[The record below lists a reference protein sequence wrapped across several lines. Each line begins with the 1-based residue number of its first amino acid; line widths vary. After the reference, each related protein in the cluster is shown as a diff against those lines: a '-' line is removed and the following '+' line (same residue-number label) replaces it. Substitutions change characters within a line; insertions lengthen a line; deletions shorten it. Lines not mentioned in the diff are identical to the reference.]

1 MARVQICDTTL
12 RDGEQ
17 TPGVHFGI
25 QQKLDISKR
34 LAKTGV
40 DIIEAGF
47 PASSPGDLE
56 AVKQVSLASGEGKI
70 GTSTISALARMMK
83 ADIDAAAEALEGAL
97 RRRLHVFIATSDIHL
112 ESKLRITR
120 EEALRRIRECVTY
133 GKELG
138 KFDEIEF
145 SAEDATR
152 TDPAFLIEP
161 CAPERLSR
169 LLDNLGITP
178 GAYFAVSVRPLS
190 KLAKGKKNAGLTDK
204 DRRLARET
212 ADAVVKCAKKHR
224 LTPVIL
230 PMQTSQ
236 DTAICEE
243 AARFAEEAG
252 IHTVICRPENEED
265 LIGILGGA
273 QFVVGMRLHA
283 LIFASSAGIPVLA
296 LSYDPKV
303 ASMMKQLRQPYS
315 LELNALLETDGQLS
329 DALTDGMEAILAN
342 RDAIAE
348 ELAQTAK
355 DMREIC
361 REDMREAAK
370 WISKQ

>member
-1 MARVQICDTTL
+1 MARVQICVTTL

-83 ADIDAAAEALEGAL
+83 ADIDAAADALEGAL

-152 TDPAFLIEP
+152 TDPAFLIEAVRTAVECGAEIINIP
-161 CAPERLSR
+161 DTVGYTTPNEFRHILTEVRRAVPGDYRLSVHCHN
-169 LLDNLGITP
+169 DLGMATANSLAAVAC
-178 GAYFAVSVRPLS
+178 GAEQIECTVNGLGERAGNAAMEEIVMALKGTSSV
-190 KLAKGKKNAGLTDK
+190 
-204 DRRLARET
+204 
-212 ADAVVKCAKKHR
+212 HR
-224 LTPVIL
+224 
-230 PMQTSQ
+230 QTS
-236 DTAICEE
+236 T
-243 AARFAEEAG
+243 
-252 IHTVICRPENEED
+252 
-265 LIGILGGA
+265 
-273 QFVVGMRLHA
+273 
-283 LIFASSAGIPVLA
+283 
-296 LSYDPKV
+296 
-303 ASMMKQLRQPYS
+303 
-315 LELNALLETDGQLS
+315 
-329 DALTDGMEAILAN
+329 
-342 RDAIAE
+342 
-348 ELAQTAK
+348 
-355 DMREIC
+355 
-361 REDMREAAK
+361 
-370 WISKQ
+370 